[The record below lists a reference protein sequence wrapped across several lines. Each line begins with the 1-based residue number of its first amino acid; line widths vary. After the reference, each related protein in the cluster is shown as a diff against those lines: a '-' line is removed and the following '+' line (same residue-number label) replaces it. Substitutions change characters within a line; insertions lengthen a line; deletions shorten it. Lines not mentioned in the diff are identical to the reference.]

1 AGARRRN
8 RRGVQRG
15 APPRAVHMA
24 AHQGYE
30 GGEGNEGAENEGA
43 QNEGAQNEGAGARPE
58 RGSRDRH
65 GVPAARRARQ
75 EPRAAAG
82 FSRAAFEGG
91 AARGRGALSAGGGA
105 APGVALP
112 SRRSIGDRALRS

>member
-1 AGARRRN
+1 
-8 RRGVQRG
+8 
-15 APPRAVHMA
+15 
-24 AHQGYE
+24 
-30 GGEGNEGAENEGA
+30 EGNEGAENEGA

-82 FSRAAFEGG
+82 FSRAAVEGG

-105 APGVALP
+105 ASGVALP
-112 SRRSIGDRALRS
+112 SRRSIGDRALRSDRRGDRARQPRAQDERPVSAVRLRA